1 MDRAFGFEP
10 KGRGSESL
18 RVYQNNKPIERWVYY
33 FGYDFRLPY
42 PIIKNTKKDKMKNLF
57 LTKIRLSY
65 YFIILFV
72 IFALVVTF
80 VPHIKFDSGALTLF
94 SVNSFLYGFYISP
107 ILSAQK
113 SRVEELHKIVR
124 AESNAIFAMIIGL
137 ARLPKSLRESIKDM
151 FIDYLKV
158 SIKQRRPGEGEE
170 KYEVLIRYCLE
181 YKGEHKDE
189 IDKLLDKI
197 VSNQQNRTNFAMQMS
212 NKVFSNE
219 WMIII
224 MLFSVTL
231 SFVLLLDTGGGYIY
245 RILAALLCTS
255 LTMLLV
261 ILSKMST
268 LTHKK
273 AKQIWN
279 PYKKLIESRFY
290 RID

>member
-1 MDRAFGFEP
+1 
-10 KGRGSESL
+10 
-18 RVYQNNKPIERWVYY
+18 
-33 FGYDFRLPY
+33 
-42 PIIKNTKKDKMKNLF
+42 
-57 LTKIRLSY
+57 
-65 YFIILFV
+65 
-72 IFALVVTF
+72 
-80 VPHIKFDSGALTLF
+80 VPHIKFDSGALALF

-124 AESNAIFAMIIGL
+124 SESNAIFAIIISL
-137 ARLPKSLRESIKDM
+137 ARLPQQLRESIKDM
-151 FIDYLKV
+151 FVDYLKL
-158 SIKQRRPGEGEE
+158 SIKKNTTVEAED
-170 KYEVLIRYCLE
+170 KYESIIAYCLN
-181 YKGEHKDE
+181 YKGEYKEE
-189 IDKLLDKI
+189 IDKMLDK
-197 VSNQQNRTNFAMQMS
+197 VVANQQNRTNFAMQMS
-212 NKVFSNE
+212 NKVYSNE

-255 LTMLLV
+255 LSMLLV
-261 ILSKMST
+261 ILAKMST

-279 PYKKLIESRFY
+279 PFLKLIDSRFY

>member
-1 MDRAFGFEP
+1 
-10 KGRGSESL
+10 
-18 RVYQNNKPIERWVYY
+18 
-33 FGYDFRLPY
+33 
-42 PIIKNTKKDKMKNLF
+42 MKNLF